1 MDLSLGF
8 MFCSFDLYF
17 HIYTFLLRMN
27 TTEQVRL
34 NQWPLIQVMPGQRSD
49 NEERLANRVCQCE
62 QRKEG
67 VTVPEMA
74 DATD

>member
-1 MDLSLGF
+1 
-8 MFCSFDLYF
+8 
-17 HIYTFLLRMN
+17 MN